1 MKVSS
6 YNNIIVNLLVSPRYR
21 ILRHLV
27 LFFFI
32 LALSVGFVYGMEERG
47 WSAGFFEQLIYF
59 SSFGILFWLASCLN
73 IYVLTPR
80 LLLKNKWWL
89 FFLSLAVL
97 VLFVITIIFII
108 QITNI
113 EWEEDPL
120 DTTHATPYEY
130 FKAVIN
136 LSSAF
141 LSFLLLFAGTSS
153 FVLFK
158 YWILDMQ
165 QSEELESETLQM
177 ELKLLENQ
185 INPHFLFNMLNN
197 ANIMIKKDPHTALH
211 IIEKLEEMLNY
222 LMNDSLKE
230 KVYLHEEVLFLS
242 DFLELE
248 KTRRDYSDY
257 TVSVDGDM
265 NDKQIS
271 PLLFIAFVE
280 NAVKHNQDSQTAS
293 YVNISFK
300 VSKECLIFICKNSIP
315 ANLPNKQQAGGIGL
329 VNIKRRLD
337 LLYKSNYHLEQTKTD
352 VSYTVKLELKL

>member
-1 MKVSS
+1 MKASS
-6 YNNIIVNLLVSPRYR
+6 YNNVIVDLLVSSRYR
-21 ILRHLV
+21 LLRHSV
-27 LFFFI
+27 LFLFV
-32 LALSVGFVYGMEERG
+32 LSLSVGFVYGMQERG
-47 WSAGFFEQLIYF
+47 WAPLLLEQCLYVFGFAIIFW
-59 SSFGILFWLASCLN
+59 FGSCLN
-73 IYVLTPR
+73 IYVLTPK
-80 LLLKNKWWL
+80 LLLRNKWGP
-89 FFLSLAVL
+89 FFVSLGVL
-97 VLFVITIIFII
+97 VFFIILIIFIL
-108 QITNI
+108 QITCI
-113 EWEEDPL
+113 VWDEDPL

-248 KTRRDYSDY
+248 KTRRDYFDY